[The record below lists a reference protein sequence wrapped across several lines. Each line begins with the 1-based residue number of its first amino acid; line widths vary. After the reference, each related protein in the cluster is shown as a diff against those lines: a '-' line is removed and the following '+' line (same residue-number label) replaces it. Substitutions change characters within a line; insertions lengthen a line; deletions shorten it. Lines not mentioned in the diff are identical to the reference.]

1 MIVTLLVAGFTF
13 YRPEDHIIASY
24 SLLTIISFSTKFFLK
39 STNAVVF
46 PRWTTYC
53 SKLGR
58 VAKESDGQSNV
69 L

>member
-24 SLLTIISFSTKFFLK
+24 SLLTIISFLTKFFLK

-46 PRWTTYC
+46 PMWTTYC

>member
-24 SLLTIISFSTKFFLK
+24 SLLTIISFLTKFFLK

-58 VAKESDGQSNV
+58 MAKESDGQSNV

>member
-13 YRPEDHIIASY
+13 HRPEDHIIASY
-24 SLLTIISFSTKFFLK
+24 SLLTIISFLTKFFLK

>member
-24 SLLTIISFSTKFFLK
+24 SLLTIISFLTKFFLN